1 MKFFSSK
8 ISFFP
13 DFFLLEIC
21 SFWPF
26 WPFFHLFWPFFL
38 HITPPGPL
46 ETSLGVSL
54 SVRRCPDTWP
64 GHSQQLGNTY
74 KPRGCLGVKMP
85 YLALKKIREN
95 QIFKKKKKTPI
106 FNFLSKILK
115 KHPQIFQFFKILPYM
130 AILRNERR
138 DEKIRVLGG
147 HFEAE
152 KWFFG
157 QFFSL
162 QCGDGQ
168 KMT

>member
-1 MKFFSSK
+1 MGVAATIFVLQRAVKACIGHFFMPDWMMKFFSSK

-21 SFWPF
+21 SF

-95 QIFKKKKKTPI
+95 QIFKKKEKSQFLIFCPKFWKNTPK
-106 FNFLSKILK
+106 FSNFSKFCPIW
-115 KHPQIFQFFKILPYM
+115 PF
-130 AILRNERR
+130 
-138 DEKIRVLGG
+138 
-147 HFEAE
+147 
-152 KWFFG
+152 
-157 QFFSL
+157 
-162 QCGDGQ
+162 
-168 KMT
+168 